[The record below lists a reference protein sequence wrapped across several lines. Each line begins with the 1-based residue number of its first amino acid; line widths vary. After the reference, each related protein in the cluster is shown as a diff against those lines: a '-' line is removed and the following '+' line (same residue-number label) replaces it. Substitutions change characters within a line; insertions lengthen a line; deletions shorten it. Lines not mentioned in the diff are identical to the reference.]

1 MNKKK
6 RTPKGKTA
14 SAVYAKLPSV
24 FRSAGLAPIGEYG
37 ECADPLVVAR
47 RTAAHQNPKGI
58 RPLPEDR
65 LAPFLRGETADLPR
79 RPPGQS
85 RTGQP

>member
-1 MNKKK
+1 MTKKG
-6 RTPKGKTA
+6 RTTKGRTA
-14 SAVYAKLPSV
+14 SAVYARLPSV
-24 FRSAGLAPIGEYG
+24 FPSAALAPIGEYG

-47 RTAAHQNPKGI
+47 RTAFHQNPKGI